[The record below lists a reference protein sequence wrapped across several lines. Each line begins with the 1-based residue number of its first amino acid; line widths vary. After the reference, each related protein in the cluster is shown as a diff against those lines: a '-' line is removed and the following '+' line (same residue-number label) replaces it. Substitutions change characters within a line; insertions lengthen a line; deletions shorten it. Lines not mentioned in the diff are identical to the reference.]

1 MRVGRTESVCPV
13 CLRKL
18 SAEKRTGAD
27 GYIYM
32 DKQCP
37 EHGKFSTLIW
47 EDNLISYM
55 RWNLGSST
63 VEPPINGRSPDKGC
77 PNDCGLCTEH
87 LRKGCCMLLE
97 LTKRCNLRCP
107 VCFASAGADGGS
119 DPSLSE
125 IERQYDFMM
134 AHGGPFNIQ
143 LSGGEPTLRSE
154 LPEIIRMGREKGF
167 TFSSSTRT
175 VCASRSTRSTL

>member
-63 VEPPINGRSPDKGC
+63 VEPPVNGRDAKNGC
-77 PNDCGLCTEH
+77 PNDCGLCKAH
-87 LRKGCCMLLE
+87 LRNARPILLAVS
-97 LTKRCNLRCP
+97 TN
-107 VCFASAGADGGS
+107 DG
-119 DPSLSE
+119 
-125 IERQYDFMM
+125 
-134 AHGGPFNIQ
+134 
-143 LSGGEPTLRSE
+143 LSGAAANLGRLLNRKHYYFVPFGQDSPEKKPYSLIADFARLPAAARLALRGQQMQPI
-154 LPEIIRMGREKGF
+154 LF
-167 TFSSSTRT
+167 
-175 VCASRSTRSTL
+175 

>member
-47 EDNLISYM
+47 EDPLIS
-55 RWNLGSST
+55 
-63 VEPPINGRSPDKGC
+63 
-77 PNDCGLCTEH
+77 
-87 LRKGCCMLLE
+87 
-97 LTKRCNLRCP
+97 
-107 VCFASAGADGGS
+107 
-119 DPSLSE
+119 
-125 IERQYDFMM
+125 
-134 AHGGPFNIQ
+134 
-143 LSGGEPTLRSE
+143 
-154 LPEIIRMGREKGF
+154 
-167 TFSSSTRT
+167 
-175 VCASRSTRSTL
+175 

>member
-63 VEPPINGRSPDKGC
+63 VEPPVNGKDAKNGC
-77 PNDCGLCTEH
+77 PNDCGLCKEH

-97 LTKRCNLRCP
+97 LTTRCNLRCP
-107 VCFASAGADGGS
+107 VCFASAV
-119 DPSLSE
+119 
-125 IERQYDFMM
+125 R
-134 AHGGPFNIQ
+134 
-143 LSGGEPTLRSE
+143 RS
-154 LPEIIRMGREKGF
+154 
-167 TFSSSTRT
+167 
-175 VCASRSTRSTL
+175 AS

>member
-63 VEPPINGRSPDKGC
+63 VEPPVNGKDAKNGC
-77 PNDCGLCTEH
+77 PNDCGLCKEH
-87 LRKGCCMLLE
+87 LRKGCWSSQRAAISAAPCALP
-97 LTKRCNLRCP
+97 RR
-107 VCFASAGADGGS
+107 VRRSAS
-119 DPSLSE
+119 
-125 IERQYDFMM
+125 
-134 AHGGPFNIQ
+134 
-143 LSGGEPTLRSE
+143 
-154 LPEIIRMGREKGF
+154 
-167 TFSSSTRT
+167 
-175 VCASRSTRSTL
+175 

>member
-63 VEPPINGRSPDKGC
+63 VEPPVNGKDAKKRLSERLRTLQGAFAQ
-77 PNDCGLCTEH
+77 GL
-87 LRKGCCMLLE
+87 LY
-97 LTKRCNLRCP
+97 
-107 VCFASAGADGGS
+107 AAGAHNALQSPLSRVLCLGG
-119 DPSLSE
+119 
-125 IERQYDFMM
+125 Y
-134 AHGGPFNIQ
+134 GG
-143 LSGGEPTLRSE
+143 
-154 LPEIIRMGREKGF
+154 
-167 TFSSSTRT
+167 
-175 VCASRSTRSTL
+175 A

>member
-63 VEPPINGRSPDKGC
+63 VEPPVNGKDAKNGC
-77 PNDCGLCTEH
+77 PNDCGLCKEH
-87 LRKGCCMLLE
+87 LRK
-97 LTKRCNLRCP
+97 
-107 VCFASAGADGGS
+107 
-119 DPSLSE
+119 
-125 IERQYDFMM
+125 
-134 AHGGPFNIQ
+134 
-143 LSGGEPTLRSE
+143 SG
-154 LPEIIRMGREKGF
+154 
-167 TFSSSTRT
+167 SSSPFHCLAT
-175 VCASRSTRSTL
+175 